1 MYRKVTEEVARFL
14 DKCYRSLEAI
24 SQQQQQ
30 QQCLNGTTIGRSK
43 SVVQVSKHH
52 DSDSSC
58 TSMGKATKS
67 ASRAR
72 SSTNLIDAKFFCG
85 NKSTDVASESYEQ
98 FRDFTW

>member
-1 MYRKVTEEVARFL
+1 MYRAVTEEVARFL

-24 SQQQQQ
+24 HE
-30 QQCLNGTTIGRSK
+30 QQCQTGTTIGRSK

-58 TSMGKATKS
+58 STSMSKTKS
-67 ASRAR
+67 TSRAR
-72 SSTNLIDAKFFCG
+72 SSTNLIDAKYFCG
-85 NKSTDVASESYEQ
+85 NKSQDVTCDSYEN

>member
-1 MYRKVTEEVARFL
+1 MYRAVTDEVARFL

-24 SQQQQQ
+24 HQQQQ
-30 QQCLNGTTIGRSK
+30 QQCQTGTTIGRSK

-58 TSMGKATKS
+58 STSMSKTKS

-72 SSTNLIDAKFFCG
+72 SSTNLIDAKYFSG
-85 NKSTDVASESYEQ
+85 NKSTDVTCDSYEH

>member
-1 MYRKVTEEVARFL
+1 MYRAVTEEVARFL
-14 DKCYRSLEAI
+14 DKCVRSLEVI

-30 QQCLNGTTIGRSK
+30 SQTGTTIGRSK

-58 TSMGKATKS
+58 STSMSKTTKS

-72 SSTNLIDAKFFCG
+72 SSTNLIDAKYFCG
-85 NKSTDVASESYEQ
+85 NKSTEVTCESYEQ